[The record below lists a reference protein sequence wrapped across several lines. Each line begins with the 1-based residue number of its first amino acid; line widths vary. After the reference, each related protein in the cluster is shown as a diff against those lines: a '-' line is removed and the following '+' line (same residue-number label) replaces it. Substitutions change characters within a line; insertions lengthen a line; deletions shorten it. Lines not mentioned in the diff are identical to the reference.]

1 MPHDKTFGR
10 KGRLP
15 APRGNTSEKK
25 DGPSMPHDKTFG
37 RKDACPRL
45 VAILLEKKETRQCL
59 ETRVLGK
66 KEADLLVLILS
77 YFEI

>member
-25 DGPSMPHDKTFG
+25 DGPSMPRG
-37 RKDACPRL
+37 RSSW
-45 VAILLEKKETRQCL
+45 KKRSRSPGSDPIIFQDMVEI
-59 ETRVLGK
+59 
-66 KEADLLVLILS
+66 EAFFYTS
-77 YFEI
+77 S